1 MSELFSTLWTP
12 QLQTAV
18 TVIVVFLVI
27 LYVLSIIWVIRDA
40 YQRTDKWV
48 MWGIIALIPLLGL
61 LAYCM
66 LRPPL
71 YKIDQEEQALE
82 IEMKKRELLKYGECA
97 ACGYPIEADF
107 VLCPHCHTQLKNLCP
122 TCHHA
127 LEPEWSICPYCA
139 TQIRAQR

>member
-18 TVIVVFLVI
+18 TVIVIFLVI
-27 LYVLSIIWVIRDA
+27 LYVLSIIWVIKDA

-48 MWGIIALIPLLGL
+48 MWGIIALISLLGL

-139 TQIRAQR
+139 TKIRADR

>member
-18 TVIVVFLVI
+18 TVIVIFLVI
-27 LYVLSIIWVIRDA
+27 LYVLSIIWVIKDA

-71 YKIDQEEQALE
+71 YKIDQEEQTLE

-139 TQIRAQR
+139 TKIRADR